1 MTSKRM
7 VLNLPEDDS
16 RFYDDIRSG
25 IVFYKRDMSSSG
37 SIDTILQM
45 VGDWEGDIIV
55 CVGMDEELESCYWW
69 QRLVKVG
76 NEKGK
81 GWWDRVFVVIGE

>member
-1 MTSKRM
+1 MTIKRM

-45 VGDWEGDIIV
+45 VTDWEGDIIV
-55 CVGMDEELESCYWW
+55 CVGMDEEIDRYYWW
-69 QRLVKVG
+69 QELTKIGVV
-76 NEKGK
+76 KGK
-81 GWWDRVFVVIGE
+81 DWWDRVFVVIGE